1 MRDEKQLSD
10 LKLISDTLSS
20 LDAMKMTNVIWDK
33 YPSDIV
39 QEIERFRA
47 KYGDLDLSDTLFYT
61 YSFTNMLTGMAAL
74 NATRAK
80 WENDHPTWF
89 VTHEVT
95 LSIYPAMD
103 ANNVLNFYFIPTWI
117 KQDSFKAGKP
127 MAGKII
133 DIVGA
138 IRDSPD
144 PVYPNRPYYPNYIG
158 YIYDLGSSCP

>member
-1 MRDEKQLSD
+1 MRDAKQLSD
-10 LKLISDTLSS
+10 LKMVSGILSS
-20 LDAMKMTNVIWDK
+20 LEIRTLAIPDK
-33 YPSDIV
+33 YPDEIV
-39 QEIERFRA
+39 TEIQRFRA
-47 KYGDLDLSDTLFYT
+47 EYGNLDLSDTKFYT
-61 YSFTNMLTGMAAL
+61 YSFTNMLSGMAAL

-89 VTHEVT
+89 MTHEVT

-117 KQDSFKAGKP
+117 EQDSFEAGKP
-127 MAGKII
+127 MEGKIV

-138 IRDSPD
+138 ILDRPD
-144 PVYPNRPYYPNYIG
+144 PANPDRPYYYNVKG